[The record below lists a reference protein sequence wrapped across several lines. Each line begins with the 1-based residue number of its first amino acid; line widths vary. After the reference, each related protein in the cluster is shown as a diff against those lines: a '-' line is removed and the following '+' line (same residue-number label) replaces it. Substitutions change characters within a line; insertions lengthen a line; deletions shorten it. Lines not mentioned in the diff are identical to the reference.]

1 MRINKIHHL
10 VGILACMTLPSCS
23 PTSGLSE
30 LPPAAAS
37 NQYALGPGDELRV
50 SVYGLDGLANNYLI
64 SDAGTISLPFVGD
77 IPASNKTA
85 DQIRQTIADQ
95 LVSKQIIRD
104 PVVNVQVNQYRPF
117 FIIGEVKKP
126 GEYPFR
132 PGTSVL
138 SAIAMAGG
146 YTFRANTSRFSITR
160 QRGTQT
166 ITAAAT
172 EKAYVEPGD
181 TVRVYESWF

>member
-1 MRINKIHHL
+1 MKIRRPLHALGLAACL
-10 VGILACMTLPSCS
+10 VLAACS
-23 PTSGLSE
+23 PTAGLSD
-30 LPPAAAS
+30 LPPSAS
-37 NQYALGPGDELRV
+37 SQYALGPGDELRI
-50 SVYGLDGLANNYLI
+50 SVYGLDGFANTYVI
-64 SDAGTISLPFVGD
+64 SDAGTVSLPFIGD
-77 IPASNKTA
+77 VPAGNKTA
-85 DQIRQTIADQ
+85 DQIRQSISSELTAR
-95 LVSKQIIRD
+95 QIVND

-160 QRGTQT
+160 LRGGQSM
-166 ITAAAT
+166 TAAAT
-172 EKAYVEPGD
+172 EKAFVEPGD